1 METIL
6 VFRMQ
11 QWECWSVKLEGI
23 LQAAERRGWNMQ
35 TIDAPPSLDAA
46 REILD
51 LWKPRGCIVVEGES
65 PNILLPPKLF
75 NRTPV
80 VYLDQATPPANKRT
94 VAIKHDAKAITKAAF
109 KELISIGCT
118 AFAYVGWTN
127 RVHWSEDK
135 RQAFEALLKLHG
147 NSLLAFTPDEQND
160 GDYTLGL
167 NRFVSGLPHGCGI
180 LAVNDIIA
188 ARVIASAKN
197 LGRGIPDDL
206 ALIGVNND
214 PICQT
219 TNPTLSSFALDF
231 AAIGEAA
238 IRAIERPGQA
248 RRGQSLIP
256 PLNFIRRRSTM
267 RMTRQDRD
275 VVTALERI
283 RREAC
288 SGVSAK
294 DILGDF
300 KCSRRMAEIK
310 FKNKVG
316 HSVLSEIQR
325 IRLDRV
331 CELLKMHD
339 IPLTALADRC
349 GFRSAAL
356 LQRQFKSRFD
366 CTPRQWR
373 KQLYPI
379 SSNIT
384 SPGTAS
390 RSTPRGR

>member
-11 QWECWSVKLEGI
+11 QWECWSVKVEGI

-80 VYLDQATPPANKRT
+80 VYLDQATPPANKRA
-94 VAIKHDAKAITKAAF
+94 VAIKHDAKAIAKAAL

-167 NRFVSGLPHGCGI
+167 KRFVSGLPHGCGI

-219 TNPTLSSFALDF
+219 TNPTGGL
-231 AAIGEAA
+231 
-238 IRAIERPGQA
+238 
-248 RRGQSLIP
+248 
-256 PLNFIRRRSTM
+256 
-267 RMTRQDRD
+267 
-275 VVTALERI
+275 
-283 RREAC
+283 
-288 SGVSAK
+288 
-294 DILGDF
+294 
-300 KCSRRMAEIK
+300 
-310 FKNKVG
+310 
-316 HSVLSEIQR
+316 
-325 IRLDRV
+325 
-331 CELLKMHD
+331 
-339 IPLTALADRC
+339 
-349 GFRSAAL
+349 
-356 LQRQFKSRFD
+356 
-366 CTPRQWR
+366 R
-373 KQLYPI
+373 K
-379 SSNIT
+379 
-384 SPGTAS
+384 
-390 RSTPRGR
+390 